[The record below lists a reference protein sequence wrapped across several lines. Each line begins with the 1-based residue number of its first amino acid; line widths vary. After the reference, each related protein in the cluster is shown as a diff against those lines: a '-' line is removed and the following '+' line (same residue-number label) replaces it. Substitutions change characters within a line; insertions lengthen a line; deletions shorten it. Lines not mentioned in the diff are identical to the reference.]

1 MSSKE
6 DKELKLLLEKIKKER
21 ALEQQQELL
30 AFEKERA
37 KYAKEF
43 EEPKQK
49 KKIVLKKVIKEEEEQ
64 FKPVK
69 VSETLKEKLKKH
81 REAKEAEKI
90 IRQNVDIPDIEIQEL
105 PKEKKIKQKLI
116 SKISKRTPKE
126 ANIREHLNTMSLT
139 KLKNIAR
146 KSNLHTR
153 IKLSSPKSILVES
166 IAQLYEHENG
176 KFKSKPFELKL

>member
-1 MSSKE
+1 M
-6 DKELKLLLEKIKKER
+6 
-21 ALEQQQELL
+21 
-30 AFEKERA
+30 
-37 KYAKEF
+37 
-43 EEPKQK
+43 
-49 KKIVLKKVIKEEEEQ
+49 
-64 FKPVK
+64 
-69 VSETLKEKLKKH
+69 
-81 REAKEAEKI
+81 

-105 PKEKKIKQKLI
+105 PKEKKIKQKSI

-176 KFKSKPFELKL
+176 KFKSKPFELNL